1 MISDNLEHDS
11 QNQNTSNLNLEMI
24 TSTPE
29 QELHEQK
36 EDLKDQKVSFLKNT
50 NGENE
55 SVNVPL
61 TKSGDIN
68 RYFLE
73 NQVKSSDLQ
82 RAPSK
87 NYIVCHYLRIMVHD
101 HGFINP
107 PSSNSASTMTLTDAF
122 NPSKCNPLGGDNLYM
137 T

>member
-24 TSTPE
+24 TSAPE

-36 EDLKDQKVSFLKNT
+36 ENLKDQKVSFLKNT

-68 RYFLE
+68 RYFIG
-73 NQVKSSDLQ
+73 NRVKSLHWQ
-82 RAPSK
+82 RSP
-87 NYIVCHYLRIMVHD
+87 RD
-101 HGFINP
+101 HP
-107 PSSNSASTMTLTDAF
+107 ARAT
-122 NPSKCNPLGGDNLYM
+122 
-137 T
+137 

>member
-24 TSTPE
+24 TSAPE

-36 EDLKDQKVSFLKNT
+36 EDFEDQKVSFLKNT

-73 NQVKSSDLQ
+73 NQVKSSHLQ
-82 RAPSK
+82 RAPRE
-87 NYIVCHYLRIMVHD
+87 HPAR
-101 HGFINP
+101 
-107 PSSNSASTMTLTDAF
+107 AT
-122 NPSKCNPLGGDNLYM
+122 
-137 T
+137 

>member
-24 TSTPE
+24 TSAPE

-36 EDLKDQKVSFLKNT
+36 EEFEDQKVSFLKNT

-68 RYFLE
+68 RCFIE
-73 NQVKSSDLQ
+73 NQVTSSHLQ

-87 NYIVCHYLRIMVHD
+87 NYK
-101 HGFINP
+101 
-107 PSSNSASTMTLTDAF
+107 ASIIKNHVT
-122 NPSKCNPLGGDNLYM
+122 
-137 T
+137 

>member
-24 TSTPE
+24 TSAPE

-36 EDLKDQKVSFLKNT
+36 EDLEDQKVSFLKKT

-73 NQVKSSDLQ
+73 NQVKSSHLQ

-87 NYIVCHYLRIMVHD
+87 SYI
-101 HGFINP
+101 
-107 PSSNSASTMTLTDAF
+107 ASLFKNHVT
-122 NPSKCNPLGGDNLYM
+122 
-137 T
+137 